1 MIVVLNKNLILEL
14 SKYLPQS
21 SFKITCIAH
30 FLSHIHQFVLAFI
43 LLYFPLHF
51 PRSFHSPRIYFPPHG
66 CSSQALRHCLIQGG
80 AFLQPSA
87 NPGAALL
94 QPPPASHSHW
104 LALSWAPGPQPGLE
118 GPVGGDYDA
127 DHFVMCS
134 LPHTDSKHHGMAPKH
149 TTPLGIQAQI

>member
-1 MIVVLNKNLILEL
+1 M
-14 SKYLPQS
+14 YRPLPFS
-21 SFKITCIAH
+21 YTSI
-30 FLSHIHQFVLAFI
+30 
-43 LLYFPLHF
+43 
-51 PRSFHSPRIYFPPHG
+51 RSRIHSPLFSAPFSPFFPFPAHIFPPHG

-134 LPHTDSKHHGMAPKH
+134 PPPRLPTPSNASQPHHTSPRCGQ
-149 TTPLGIQAQI
+149 TPVMSSGRE